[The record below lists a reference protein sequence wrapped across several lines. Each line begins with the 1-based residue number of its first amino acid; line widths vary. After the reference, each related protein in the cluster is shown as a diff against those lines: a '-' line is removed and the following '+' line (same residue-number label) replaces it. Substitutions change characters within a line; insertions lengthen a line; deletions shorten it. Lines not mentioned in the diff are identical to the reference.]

1 MSKIAKKVLTYFM
14 DSPLLIWNG
23 ADGLEKMANAMT
35 ADALSPFTI
44 RVLKNN
50 YISLFHSLTYENSCL
65 RMYPQKS
72 EGRFLPF
79 VIYEY
84 ICHNF

>member
-1 MSKIAKKVLTYFM
+1 M
-14 DSPLLIWNG
+14 IWNG

-35 ADALSPFTI
+35 ADADALSPFTI

-79 VIYEY
+79 VSTYVTTFE
-84 ICHNF
+84 NSLNSNK